1 MTRFSPS
8 ANSNILEP
16 SAFLE
21 PYPKPPCVPSYPALL
36 LPTCPS
42 PSRMGK
48 ILVGGWHSELG
59 VETPVIPTLF
69 LPGIEL

>member
-36 LPTCPS
+36 LPTCPFYS
-42 PSRMGK
+42 IQYAANTANTVFNTG
-48 ILVGGWHSELG
+48 
-59 VETPVIPTLF
+59 
-69 LPGIEL
+69 